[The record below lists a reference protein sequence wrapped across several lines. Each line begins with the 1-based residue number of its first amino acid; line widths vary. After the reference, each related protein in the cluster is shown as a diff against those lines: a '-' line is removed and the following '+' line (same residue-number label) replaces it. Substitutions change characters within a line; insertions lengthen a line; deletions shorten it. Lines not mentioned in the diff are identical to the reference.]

1 MISAPDQPPA
11 CPDPT
16 PRESHLLAAYL
27 ATGFDLTKLAQQ
39 ESLSPAE
46 LLAFTQSDSLQTQ
59 VTALRALIEQSLSLR
74 ALQSRFAAIN
84 ALEHVANT
92 TTNLKEK
99 RLAATQLLR
108 GPTSETRSQVGRNS
122 ATPSSNHTS
131 SPRTNSA
138 NTAASTPDLP
148 RESKRTTTPPNAAP
162 AVANSPSPPITT
174 SPVPPITPS
183 SPPDTIA
190 ESIRDALRDLKS
202 RDNAATL
209 LGFSTR
215 NTKFL
220 DQPLPKNPADIIDFI
235 RAAALDPAL
244 EAAFQDPSGP
254 TSPTT
259 ASYTISLK
267 HQNRPNS
274 KYHLKLAKNDNALWH
289 IERLNA
295 IPDSS

>member
-11 CPDPT
+11 CPDAT
-16 PRESHLLAAYL
+16 PRESHLLATYL
-27 ATGFDLTKLAQQ
+27 ASGFDPTKL
-39 ESLSPAE
+39 SPSD
-46 LLAFTQSDSLQTQ
+46 LFAFTQSESLQAQ

-74 ALQSRFAAIN
+74 ALQSRFAAIT

-99 RLAATQLLR
+99 RLAAAQLLR
-108 GPTSETRSQVGRNS
+108 GPTTPRTPRTSSSRTPASSEDTPSAVTPTPAPRESNQI
-122 ATPSSNHTS
+122 ATPPAPVPPPAPPPALPITS
-131 SPRTNSA
+131 SP
-138 NTAASTPDLP
+138 
-148 RESKRTTTPPNAAP
+148 AP
-162 AVANSPSPPITT
+162 L
-174 SPVPPITPS
+174 ITPS

-209 LGFSTR
+209 LGFTTR

-220 DQPLPKNPADIIDFI
+220 DQPLPKNPADIVDFI
-235 RAAALDPAL
+235 TAAAPDPAL
-244 EAAFQDPSGP
+244 EAAFQDPSGS

>member
-1 MISAPDQPPA
+1 MISAPDQPLA
-11 CPDPT
+11 GPDATLSPS
-16 PRESHLLAAYL
+16 ESHLLATYL
-27 ATGFDLTKLAQQ
+27 ASGFDPTKL
-39 ESLSPAE
+39 SPSD
-46 LLAFTQSDSLQTQ
+46 LLAFTQSESLQAQ
-59 VTALRALIEQSLSLR
+59 VTALRAFIEHSLSLR

-108 GPTSETRSQVGRNS
+108 GPQPPRTS
-122 ATPSSNHTS
+122 ATPSSNRTS
-131 SPRTNSA
+131 SPRPNSPTTVA
-138 NTAASTPDLP
+138 PTLAPEPN
-148 RESKRTTTPPNAAP
+148 RTTTPLLSA
-162 AVANSPSPPITT
+162 
-174 SPVPPITPS
+174 SPVPLPS

-190 ESIRDALRDLKS
+190 ESIRDALSDLKS

-209 LGFSTR
+209 LGFTTR

-235 RAAALDPAL
+235 TAAAPDPAL
-244 EAAFQDPSGP
+244 EATFEDPSGP